1 MSRLNPSSWFRRP
14 ARPGQ
19 APATLPGH
27 ESAHANPGGRG
38 IPWVAVQSS
47 NLDRVAYYPAARVL
61 LVQFRHGGCYRYEG
75 VPGAVWN
82 SLASGGGGSVGVYH
96 AYYVKWAYPYR
107 GPMRED
113 DPELTRGL

>member
-75 VPGAVWN
+75 VPAPCGTRWQVEA
-82 SLASGGGGSVGVYH
+82 AARSGCTT
-96 AYYVKWAYPYR
+96 P
-107 GPMRED
+107 
-113 DPELTRGL
+113 TT